1 MSTVPDK
8 DNKAPDPKEVQAPKA
23 GDSQVAK
30 VEDKAHQA
38 GLQEAQGADALK
50 IIQKQAENTATAHV
64 PGLTIVDNGKAVK
77 PGEKSEGV
85 KSYVN
90 AALAIS
96 TEAVSAVIN
105 EAEKGIKALG
115 KAVGIGGDAE
125 GEGKKTDVAAAK
137 SGDKSHAADKAP
149 AANAG
154 DKTQTAGT
162 NKVITDGGSV
172 AIGGPIT
179 GDGRV
184 NRDSVIF
191 RGPTTSQ
198 PGSGAERQVATGTDA
213 TKSNPIA
220 PENGLIKASLVT
232 PSEIAP
238 DAKAKEVATP
248 RPELDVTR
256 AVPTR
261 YSDAANGITRDQK
274 DNIVRTEDGKGNGFE
289 YFRDEKTGEILGANS
304 LKDGKT
310 NVALGGPS
318 DKYAIDETT
327 KLPIVI
333 HPDKSTTSYDDSGKQ
348 ITRNADGLTTSVK
361 LADGTFTSYTYQNDT
376 MKSSLTKY
384 PGDAGTKEQLFTPS
398 GTVTVTR
405 DASGA
410 ASVMAE
416 VPGAN
421 AIQVNPGDAIRTNAS
436 SQVVI
441 ASANGNERVVFGD
454 GNSQLTEKSTGQT
467 SGYTLKGEIVSVS
480 GSPQR
485 AAVAEAPKPPAAVEA
500 PKPKTTDTPS
510 PVVANLEATK
520 LPQANPGDAPVVVP
534 PAKQLEPAKD
544 APAVAKDGPAVAK
557 DAPAAKPG
565 EPEKE
570 KSYLEQAK
578 DLAGKVADGT
588 VAAVSVAADAAIS
601 AAKAVKEFVVGPD
614 DIKFGDEKYSK
625 SGDKWKG
632 ADGKLYNDV
641 AFDKDAKKL
650 VLKGVDGSVEEHLQS
665 GEKVIT
671 SKDANDRSNVVKLD
685 ASGKPTEVTTDGQKL
700 QFDPSTKKWTD
711 DTGRAVNDVTYN
723 AANGDVSVNWNG
735 TTIQTVSR
743 SGESN
748 VTDAQRGFSAK
759 YDAKGN
765 LTEVQ
770 DKFSLYKVTEDPA
783 KPGQPVWKDSD
794 GNTCRKSLFT
804 LSLAK
809 CRLSKTTRNQLESVL
824 MA

>member
-1 MSTVPDK
+1 VSTVPDK

-77 PGEKSEGV
+77 PGEKSDGV
-85 KSYVN
+85 MGYVN
-90 AALAIS
+90 AAVAKG
-96 TEAVSAVIN
+96 TEAVSAVIS
-105 EAEKGIKALG
+105 EAEKGIKAIG
-115 KAVGIGGDAE
+115 KAVGIGGEAE
-125 GEGKKTDVAAAK
+125 GDGKKTEVAAAK
-137 SGDKSHAADKAP
+137 SGDKSQAADKAP

-248 RPELDVTR
+248 RPELDATQLGP
-256 AVPTR
+256 AR
-261 YSDAANGITRDQK
+261 YSDAA
-274 DNIVRTEDGKGNGFE
+274 
-289 YFRDEKTGEILGANS
+289 GATTV
-304 LKDGKT
+304 K
-310 NVALGGPS
+310 S
-318 DKYAIDETT
+318 DV
-327 KLPIVI
+327 PI
-333 HPDKSTTSYDDSGKQ
+333 P
-348 ITRNADGLTTSVK
+348 
-361 LADGTFTSYTYQNDT
+361 
-376 MKSSLTKY
+376 
-384 PGDAGTKEQLFTPS
+384 
-398 GTVTVTR
+398 
-405 DASGA
+405 
-410 ASVMAE
+410 
-416 VPGAN
+416 
-421 AIQVNPGDAIRTNAS
+421 
-436 SQVVI
+436 
-441 ASANGNERVVFGD
+441 
-454 GNSQLTEKSTGQT
+454 
-467 SGYTLKGEIVSVS
+467 KGEIA
-480 GSPQR
+480 GLNRPQQ
-485 AAVAEAPKPPAAVEA
+485 AAAIADADLKSAVLKQPVETPRMVAPQEAPKPPAAVEAPKTPAAVEAPKTPAAVEAPKTPAAVEA

-544 APAVAKDGPAVAK
+544 APTAAK
-557 DAPAAKPG
+557 DATAEAKDALAAKPG

-570 KSYLEQAK
+570 KSYYEQAK

-588 VAAVSVAADAAIS
+588 VAAVSVATDAAIS

-700 QFDPSTKKWTD
+700 QFDPNTKKWTD

-723 AANGDVSVNWNG
+723 AANGDVSINWNG

-770 DKFSLYKVTEDPA
+770 DKSGLYKVTEDPA
-783 KPGQPVWKDSD
+783 KQGQPVWKDSD
-794 GNTCRKSLFT
+794 GNTLSQVSIYAKSGEMSIVKNDKESIKVSADGVREQVSPAGTVITSRDGSNNEISVKLGVDGKPTEMVTPSGTYIYDASKNQWSKDTIPIAGAEFNRATGEIIIRKDADNTITTKLNGEVTTLNKAAGNLKTEFDAKGEVKAISSDYIGSLKRQQDSFDST
-804 LSLAK
+804 
-809 CRLSKTTRNQLESVL
+809 KTTFVDDKGII
-824 MA
+824 